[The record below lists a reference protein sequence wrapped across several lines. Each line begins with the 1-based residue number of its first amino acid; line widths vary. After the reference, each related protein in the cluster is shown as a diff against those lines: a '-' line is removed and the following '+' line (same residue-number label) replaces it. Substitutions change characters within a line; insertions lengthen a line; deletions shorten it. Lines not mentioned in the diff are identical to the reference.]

1 MKKVVSL
8 SAVAVFAFAMTL
20 AGCDKKDEAPAPP
33 PSPPAAPGG
42 ALKPSEVPPP
52 PATAPQKDESKTK

>member
-20 AGCDKKDEAPAPP
+20 AGCDKDEAPAPP
-33 PSPPAAPGG
+33 AAPPG
-42 ALKPSEVPPP
+42 ALKPGETPPP